1 MNTKQIKKLIKVTIK
16 QSNKEDLK
24 IFLSQIKKMILIP
37 VCNSLG
43 LNKKELQ
50 EIERLINIQLIK

>member
-43 LNKKELQ
+43 LNKEELQ
-50 EIERLINIQLIK
+50 EVERLINIQLIK

>member
-1 MNTKQIKKLIKVTIK
+1 MTTNEIKKLIKVTIK

-43 LNKKELQ
+43 LNKEELQ
-50 EIERLINIQLIK
+50 DVERLINIELIK

>member
-24 IFLSQIKKMILIP
+24 IFLFQIKKMILIP

-43 LNKKELQ
+43 LKKEELQ
-50 EIERLINIQLIK
+50 EVERLINIELIK